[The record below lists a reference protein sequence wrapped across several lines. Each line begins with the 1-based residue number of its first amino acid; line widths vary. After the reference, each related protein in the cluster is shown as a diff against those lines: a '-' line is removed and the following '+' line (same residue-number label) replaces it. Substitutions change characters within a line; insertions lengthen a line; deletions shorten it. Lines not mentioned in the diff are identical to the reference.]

1 MHMASCPICQEQSAC
16 PLSSHYSRCGG
27 IGGEWFSAHRGIS
40 GSILRYSRQRTKA
53 KSRQGKVLGGPLQ
66 TRETGEHLMSI
77 ITTAMPLG
85 EIASLVPEATGVFE
99 TFGIDYCCGG
109 KTSLEHACATS
120 KISPQ
125 NVLQSIQLAQGTIE
139 AGGQKHDWLHEP
151 LAALIA
157 HIKST
162 HHKYTR
168 EQIARLLPILD
179 KVHFV
184 HTDNHPELQLI
195 YSAFEELSTELI
207 DHMIDEEIVLFPY
220 IVRMEQS
227 DALDDSGEPSVF
239 GTLGEPLATMVLEHD
254 SAGDK
259 LRAIRQAS
267 GGFIAPADACTTYRS
282 TYRALGEFET
292 YLHQHIHRE
301 NNILFP
307 RAIALEQK
315 RSRTQ

>member
-1 MHMASCPICQEQSAC
+1 MSTITRAMH
-16 PLSSHYSRCGG
+16 
-27 IGGEWFSAHRGIS
+27 
-40 GSILRYSRQRTKA
+40 
-53 KSRQGKVLGGPLQ
+53 
-66 TRETGEHLMSI
+66 
-77 ITTAMPLG
+77 LG
-85 EIASLVPEATGVFE
+85 EIAALAPEATAVFE

-109 KTSLEHACATS
+109 KQSLEQACATS
-120 KISPQ
+120 KISPDD
-125 NVLQSIQLAQGTIE
+125 VLQSIQRAQSTSE
-139 AGGQKHDWLHEP
+139 AGPQKHDWVHES

-168 EQIARLLPILD
+168 EQIARLLPMLN
-179 KVHFV
+179 KVHSV
-184 HTDNHPELQLI
+184 HADNHPELRFI
-195 YSAFEELSTELI
+195 YSAFQALSTELI
-207 DHMIDEEIVLFPY
+207 DHMIDEEIVVFPY

-227 DALDDSGEPSVF
+227 NSFENSSEPSAF
-239 GTLGEPLATMVLEHD
+239 ESLGGPVATMVFEHD

-267 GGFIAPADACTTYRS
+267 GGFSAPADACASYR
-282 TYRALGEFET
+282 TAYRALGEFEA
-292 YLHQHIHRE
+292 YLHQHIHLE